1 MSNRDH
7 HELAPETGSS
17 DGKQVG
23 QEEDLVEGLTAPGKP
38 GRPFLRIA
46 LIVLVLALAMVGL
59 YYSPV
64 GTWLPKSFSKDEMA
78 AAASRVQHLLDPL
91 GVWRFPAFLVISTV
105 LVAAGVPRTAMCFV
119 GGAVLGFLPG
129 LLLSQ
134 GGALMGYYG
143 VFLFV
148 RWGGREVVLHKWP
161 QLQKWA
167 GMVQAQG
174 VMGVILIRQ
183 LPIHGTLMNLGLGL
197 TQLRHRDF
205 LIGTAIGLI
214 PEAIPLALFG
224 AGVVTGDPKA
234 TATYA
239 VIAVLAFGAIWIGCR
254 YMFKQMRRKA
264 SAAGK

>member
-7 HELAPETGSS
+7 HELAPEPGSS
-17 DGKQVG
+17 NGKQVG
-23 QEEDLVEGLTAPGKP
+23 QEEDLAEGLVAPGKP
-38 GRPFLRIA
+38 ARPLLRIT
-46 LIVLVLALAMVGL
+46 LIVLVLVLAMVGL

-64 GTWLPKSFSKDEMA
+64 GAWLPKSFTLDELMT
-78 AAASRVQHLLDPL
+78 AASRVRHLLDPL
-91 GVWRFPAFLVISTV
+91 GIWRFPVFLVASTV
-105 LVAAGVPRTAMCFV
+105 LVAAGFPRTVMCFV

-134 GGALMGYYG
+134 GGALVGYYA

-183 LPIHGTLMNLGLGL
+183 LPIHGSLMNLGLGL

-214 PEAIPLALFG
+214 PEAIPLALLG
-224 AGVVTGDPKA
+224 AGVVTGDPKDMGK
-234 TATYA
+234 YA
-239 VIAVLAFGAIWIGCR
+239 VIAVLAFAAIWIGCR
-254 YMFKQMRRKA
+254 YMFKEMRRKA